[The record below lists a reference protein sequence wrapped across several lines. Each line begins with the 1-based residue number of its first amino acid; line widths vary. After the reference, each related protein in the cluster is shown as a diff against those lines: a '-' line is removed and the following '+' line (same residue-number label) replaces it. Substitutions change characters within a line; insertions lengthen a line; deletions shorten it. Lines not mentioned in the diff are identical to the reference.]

1 MPCRIAPSH
10 FGGCPRPAG
19 AARHECGNSAA
30 VVYGCAVALLSP
42 LQTRSRPDDDL
53 ARVEAALRAAAVTG
67 DEFLTEVTSHL
78 IPAGGK
84 RLRPAF
90 VIASALALD
99 PDGAAPAAVTDE
111 MVRGGVAVELVHLGS
126 LYHDD
131 VMDDAETRRGIEAV
145 NHRWGNLKAILAG
158 DFLLAKASELA
169 ASLGTE
175 VAALLAATIGRLC
188 EGQVRE
194 LQLIYDRSRT
204 EEQYLLAIQGKTAE
218 LYATSCRI
226 GGLVSGV
233 DPRSLE
239 RLTSF
244 GLAYG
249 MAFQIV
255 DDVLD
260 LVATDE
266 ELGKPSGNDLREGV
280 YTLPVIRMLADS
292 HPSREM
298 LAELLGEPLDDERR
312 DRARAIVVDSP
323 EIATSVDTAQGYV
336 SDALD
341 ALAPLD
347 ATPAVIGL
355 RAAAS
360 NLLGTLPPIASRAG
374 AAGRS

>member
-1 MPCRIAPSH
+1 M
-10 FGGCPRPAG
+10 
-19 AARHECGNSAA
+19 
-30 VVYGCAVALLSP
+30 ALLSP
-42 LQTRSRPDDDL
+42 LQTRPRPDDDL
-53 ARVEAALRAAAVTG
+53 ARVETALRAAAVTG
-67 DEFLTEVTSHL
+67 DDFLTEVASHL

-99 PDGAAPAAVTDE
+99 PDGAAHEAVTDE

-131 VMDDAETRRGIEAV
+131 VMDDAATRRGIEAV

-175 VAALLAATIGRLC
+175 IAGLLAATIGWLC

-194 LQLIYDRSRT
+194 LQLIYDSSRT

-226 GGLVSGV
+226 GGLVSGANQQT
-233 DPRSLE
+233 LE
-239 RLTSF
+239 RLNSF

-280 YTLPVIRMLADS
+280 YTLPVIRMLAAGQ
-292 HPSREM
+292 RESES
-298 LAELLGEPLDDERR
+298 LGELLGGPLDDTQR
-312 DRARAIVVDSP
+312 DRARAMVVDSP
-323 EIATSVDTAQGYV
+323 EIASSVDTAENYI
-336 SDALD
+336 SDALN

-347 ATPAVIGL
+347 ATPAVVGL

-360 NLLGTLPPIASRAG
+360 NLLGTLKPTVERAR
-374 AAGRS
+374 AAGQP

>member
-1 MPCRIAPSH
+1 MAP
-10 FGGCPRPAG
+10 
-19 AARHECGNSAA
+19 
-30 VVYGCAVALLSP
+30 LSP
-42 LQTRSRPDDDL
+42 LQARPSANDDL
-53 ARVEAALRAAAVTG
+53 ARVESALRAAAVTG

-99 PDGAAPAAVTDE
+99 RDGAAPEAVTDE

-204 EEQYLLAIQGKTAE
+204 EDQYFLAIGGKTAE

-226 GGLVSGV
+226 GGLVAGV
-233 DPRSLE
+233 DGETLD
-239 RLTSF
+239 RLTRF

-266 ELGKPSGNDLREGV
+266 QLGKPSGNDLREGV
-280 YTLPVIRMLADS
+280 YTLPVIRMLADGQAAGETL
-292 HPSREM
+292 RD
-298 LAELLGEPLDDERR
+298 LLGEPLDDERR
-312 DRARAIVVDSP
+312 DRARAMIVDGP
-323 EIATSVDTAQGYV
+323 EIATSVETAQSYV
-336 SDALD
+336 TQALED
-341 ALAPLD
+341 LAPLEP
-347 ATPAVIGL
+347 TPGVIGL
-355 RAAAS
+355 RGVAS
-360 NLLGTLPPIASRAG
+360 NLLGTLPPITAGVRTASAG
-374 AAGRS
+374 